1 MENKSTGLF
10 STIKNLCKSKVA
22 RFIAGGVL
30 MSVALILLFLAD
42 SDNSIRIKYLQF
54 LDNNYVHDFLSALGI
69 KSFDFSMFSWII
81 IGSIFVFLFM
91 MMLSSIWKKNY
102 VESKIKKAKEND
114 PDSTYSGSGA
124 KVFFTFVQIFISL
137 AFVGI
142 LLLLVSFIF
151 DVALVDVFK
160 AITVDTLMNVL
171 LTLGISLAIIVLTAI
186 LVLAVYFIVYW
197 FIALI
202 IIIFTRMFKDVKGA
216 TTMMNESVEEGEK
229 PVYDEHGNLI
239 SGDGEVGIKKNGE
252 KDMLFAIAKLDEE
265 YKDYKSAPTQSDVTL
280 EEFILQFQSYAIN
293 NHKIYYELP
302 VLRSFVAGMASSRL
316 IILEGLSG
324 TGKSMLPRMFTNFT
338 QSKSFFAPVQ
348 ATWRDKSDMLGYY
361 SEFTKIFKVTDF
373 LKKLYSA
380 SFYDDLNIMVLDEMN
395 LSRIEYYFA
404 DFLSIIEYPKEDW
417 KVRLIEPE
425 IGQKLPVH
433 LEDGYVRIP
442 ANTWFIGTANTDD
455 STFTI
460 TDKVYDRAFV
470 IDFSERFSPIS
481 SDYKSEPLHVDSIE
495 LEKMFEDAKANPK
508 FNLTAEDEAK
518 FLKICDLVRDRFD
531 IHFGNRIMNQ
541 INNFVP
547 VYVAM
552 GGKKEE
558 ALDVMFARK
567 ILRKLNGM
575 YDEHLKVSLIEL
587 RALIRTTY
595 GRGLFNETEKF
606 IDKFIKRL
614 V

>member
-1 MENKSTGLF
+1 MENKTTGLF
-10 STIKNLCKSKVA
+10 STIKNLFKSRVA
-22 RFIAGGVL
+22 RFITGGL
-30 MSVALILLFLAD
+30 LIAVGLIFLFLID
-42 SDNSIRIKYLQF
+42 SENSIRIKYLQF
-54 LDNNYVHDFLSALGI
+54 LDNNYVHDFLGALGI
-69 KSFDFSMFSWII
+69 KSYDFSMSSWIV
-81 IGSIFVFLFM
+81 IGAFYIFFFFM
-91 MMLSSIWKKNY
+91 LLTGIWKKGFIN
-102 VESKIKKAKEND
+102 SKIAKAKEKN
-114 PDSTYSGSGA
+114 PDAEVSGKGY
-124 KVFFTFVQIFISL
+124 KVGFTFLQIFISL
-137 AFVGI
+137 LFVGAFV
-142 LLLLVSFIF
+142 LFLMMVFNVPFADIF
-151 DVALVDVFK
+151 G
-160 AITVDTLMNVL
+160 AITGESALNFL
-171 LTLGISLAIIVLTAI
+171 LTLAASLIVIVAVAII
-186 LVLAVYFIVYW
+186 VLAVYFIVYW
-197 FIALI
+197 LIALI
-202 IIIFTRMFKDVKGA
+202 WIIIARIFKDVRGA
-216 TTMMNESVEEGEK
+216 TEMMNESVEGNEPK
-229 PVYDEHGNLI
+229 YDENGNLI
-239 SGDGEVGIKKNGE
+239 SGELSAEMLANGE

-265 YKDYKSAPTQSDVTL
+265 YKNHVNVPTKANVSL
-280 EEFILQFQSYAIN
+280 EEFVLQFQSYAIN

-302 VLRSFVAGMASSRL
+302 VLRAFVAGMASSRL

-380 SFYDDLNIMVLDEMN
+380 SFYTDINMMVLDEMN

-425 IGQKLPVH
+425 IGQKLPKH
-433 LEDGYVRIP
+433 LDNGYVTIP
-442 ANTWFIGTANTDD
+442 TNTWFIGTANTDD

-470 IDFSERFSPIS
+470 IDFSERFSPIVS
-481 SDYKSEPLHVDSIE
+481 NYKSDPLHIDAEE
-495 LEKMFEDAKANPK
+495 LEKMFEEAKATEK
-508 FNLTAEDEAK
+508 YNLSKEDQAK

-531 IHFGNRIMNQ
+531 IRFGNRIMNQ
-541 INNFVP
+541 IMNFVP

-567 ILRKLNGM
+567 VLRKLNGM

-587 RALIRTTY
+587 RTAIRTTY
-595 GRGLFNETEKF
+595 GSGLFNETEKF